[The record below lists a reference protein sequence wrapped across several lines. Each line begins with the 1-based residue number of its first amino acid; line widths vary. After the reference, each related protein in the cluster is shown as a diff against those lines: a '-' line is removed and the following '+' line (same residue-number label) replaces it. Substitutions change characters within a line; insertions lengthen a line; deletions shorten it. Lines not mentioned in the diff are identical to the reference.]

1 MLRSTSSSPNMSSDR
16 TASEQQCQQVLDF
29 HAPEHYDYDLMLSAG
44 RFQLSGQEQEYL
56 LDAIRFSSDCLT
68 PEVERPAGVKLGQHS
83 SDNSNDCSLGAA
95 TRKHAVDG
103 VDGGAGAQSQD
114 SRTGVECGLDQD
126 NLLLCGLRI
135 TAQEFDLLG
144 QTFRVDQRSS
154 ASPAGLEQTQS
165 REPDPPP
172 GMRRNKPSETTPA
185 SIRKGIA

>member
-1 MLRSTSSSPNMSSDR
+1 MSSDR

-95 TRKHAVDG
+95 TP
-103 VDGGAGAQSQD
+103 
-114 SRTGVECGLDQD
+114 
-126 NLLLCGLRI
+126 
-135 TAQEFDLLG
+135 QEFDLLG